1 MAKTFQKTFFGKSG
15 DSIEQGKIINAY
27 HVSQSVDA
35 FTGAEEYDITISGSL
50 TVQGSGSLYN
60 QISFP
65 GGLTENTASE
75 VYLVLDSGGG
85 VGYKTTLNGAA
96 GSSGTSG
103 INGIN
108 GVSGSDGSSG
118 TSGTGGTSG
127 TSGVDGSSGT
137 SGLSAGNGNEGY
149 VKYVVSQSFST
160 GKNLTGYTLHTDN
173 RAATSSGEVSVAS
186 TDPASVT
193 LIKINIGSNSE
204 ILNHQLNNGG
214 IIKLRN
220 QGGATSQFDVDSI
233 TSGSGVLNVSVT
245 NTIDGVNFAD
255 GVATQEFSATS
266 NYYLLNVSRSYNEYI
281 LDNQTEVGF
290 KSKIAYATTTE
301 LFNVGDSTIIQTYI
315 SQSNVNTDF
324 AYISQQGTTS
334 TTVVKNITTT
344 VPQFKT
350 HVTKLSHWGGL
361 LTQNGSILLGGEQVN

>member
-1 MAKTFQKTFFGKSG
+1 MAKTFKKQFSG
-15 DSIEQGKIINAY
+15 LDSINQGKTINSW

-85 VGYKTTLNGAA
+85 VGYKTTANGAA

-127 TSGVDGSSGT
+127 TSGVAGSSGT
-137 SGLSAGNGNEGY
+137 SGISAGNGNEGY
-149 VKYVVSQSFST
+149 VKYIVSQSFST

-173 RAATSSGEVSVAS
+173 RAATSPGEVSVAS

-220 QGGATSQFDVDSI
+220 QGGTTSQFDVDSI

-281 LDNQTEVGF
+281 LDNQTESGF

-301 LFNVGDSTIIQTYI
+301 LFDIGDSVIIQTYI
-315 SQSNVNTDF
+315 SKSNVNTDF

-334 TTVVKNITTT
+334 TTVVNDITTN
-344 VPQFKT
+344 VPEFKT
-350 HVTKLSHWGGL
+350 HVAKLSHWGGL

>member
-50 TVQGSGSLYN
+50 TIKGSGSAAYSQLF
-60 QISFP
+60 IP
-65 GGLTENTASE
+65 GGLTENTASDA
-75 VYLVLDSGGG
+75 YLVMDSGG
-85 VGYKTTLNGAA
+85 VLGYKTTADAA
-96 GSSGTSG
+96 GTSGTSG
-103 INGIN
+103 ISGIN

-118 TSGTGGTSG
+118 TSGTAGTSG

-137 SGLSAGNGNEGY
+137 SGISSGNGNEGY
-149 VKYVVSQSFST
+149 IKYVVSQSFST

-245 NTIDGVNFAD
+245 NTIDGANFAD

-281 LDNQTEVGF
+281 LDNQTEFGF

-301 LFNVGDSTIIQTYI
+301 LFDVGDSTIIQTYI

-334 TTVVKNITTT
+334 TTVVKNITAT